1 MKILDLVSIIA
12 SFLFALLTFFY
23 PDFPLGQEAFIALI
37 VWLAGRLGV
46 VAVKREQAERGK

>member
-23 PDFPLGQEAFIALI
+23 PDFPLGQEAFVALI